1 MKQINKRKAEKFAAK
16 YNSARLPKKKV
27 KVVKLMS
34 CKTCRK
40 AQGVCKYIGKPGH
53 LDQKGKNDYGKQTYS
68 FVAKLMLC
76 PLYADKLTS
85 TPCYKPGVLRVSVQL
100 FFFHFH
106 QILMRHMMNNQ
117 K

>member
-53 LDQKGKNDYGKQTYS
+53 LDQKGKNDYGKPAS
-68 FVAKLMLC
+68 KLI
-76 PLYADKLTS
+76 
-85 TPCYKPGVLRVSVQL
+85 VLLLS
-100 FFFHFH
+100 
-106 QILMRHMMNNQ
+106 
-117 K
+117 

>member
-76 PLYADKLTS
+76 PLYADKLPATS
-85 TPCYKPGVLRVSVQL
+85 LVYSLYEECQYNS
-100 FFFHFH
+100 FFSTFTKF
-106 QILMRHMMNNQ
+106 
-117 K
+117 